1 MRKSSTCFQCFL
13 CFPRFLWWF
22 RPESQKPEQIRTDLA
37 HENPR
42 LGSEVVLSLLLLI
55 NELSFGQRCKSVLK
69 LKGMDEWNAAPQAG
83 GNKKINDFVVRFANV
98 NGTGSASANALFTK
112 AIFRLGVPVTPKN
125 IFPSNIQ
132 GLPTWY
138 EVRVSEKGYLGRRE
152 GVDLMVAVNPQ
163 SMKKDYADVHPGG
176 YFLYDSTKPL
186 PPEYERT
193 DITHLGIPMTAL
205 CNEQYSD
212 ARQRQLFKNIVYI
225 GALSA
230 LFDIEFTVLE
240 QLIGEQFKGKEKL
253 IEPNIKALTMGV
265 EYVRENFEC
274 PFDLRVERRD
284 LLGDKIL
291 YSGNSACA
299 LGAIYAG
306 ATVAAWYPITPSTS
320 VVDAFAKYAA
330 KYRVDAET
338 GKNNYAIVQAEDELA
353 AIGMVMGACWNGA
366 RAFTATSGPGVS
378 LMNEFLG
385 LGYFAEVP
393 TVLIDVQRTG
403 PSTGMPTRTQ
413 QSDILLAA
421 YASHGDTKHPL
432 LFPASP
438 RECFEM
444 TALAFDLTEQLQTPV
459 IVMTDLDLGMNDHVT
474 QPLTWDDSRAY
485 NRGKV
490 LTAEQLDF
498 LGKSIARMQTVM
510 DEHDVVTN
518 GNGHVDP
525 GMASELEAQPHGD
538 HSMTQ
543 PLEQFKGKFGR
554 YLDIDDDGIPYRTIP
569 GTHETRGAFVTR
581 GSSRDEYAVY
591 TEDGDAYRRNVD
603 RLNRKWN
610 TAKELVP
617 APVFSDAKTRNRD
630 SESNEVIPSASAET
644 AIQNPES
651 EIQNAVVFFG
661 TSTYAAEEA
670 IEMLADEGIHLDAM
684 RVRAFPFGRAFR
696 EFVDS
701 HDRIF
706 VIEQNR
712 DAQFKS
718 LMMIEL
724 AIDPAKLVSVLNY
737 DGMPITADNIFRQI
751 HTELQR

>member
-1 MRKSSTCFQCFL
+1 M
-13 CFPRFLWWF
+13 
-22 RPESQKPEQIRTDLA
+22 
-37 HENPR
+37 
-42 LGSEVVLSLLLLI
+42 
-55 NELSFGQRCKSVLK
+55 
-69 LKGMDEWNAAPQAG
+69 
-83 GNKKINDFVVRFANV
+83 KINDFVVRFANV

-112 AIFRLGVPVTPKN
+112 AVFRMGVPVTPKN

-138 EVRVSEKGYLGRRE
+138 EVRISESGHLGRRE
-152 GVDLMVAVNPQ
+152 GVDLMIAVNPQ
-163 SMKKDYADVHPGG
+163 SMKKDYADVREGG
-176 YFLYDSTKPL
+176 YFLYDSSKPL
-186 PPEYERT
+186 APGYDRT
-193 DITHLGIPMTAL
+193 DITHIGIPLMAL
-205 CNEQYSD
+205 CNAEFTD

-225 GALSA
+225 GALVA
-230 LFDIEFTVLE
+230 LFGIEFEVLE
-240 QLIGEQFKGKEKL
+240 QLVGEQFRGKEKL
-253 IEPNIKALTMGV
+253 IEPNIRALNIGV
-265 EYVRENFEC
+265 KYASENFEC
-274 PFDLRVERRD
+274 PLDIRIERRD

-299 LGAIYAG
+299 LGAVYAG

-320 VVDAFAKYAA
+320 VVDAFAKYAS

-438 RECFEM
+438 KECFEM
-444 TALAFDLTEQLQTPV
+444 TADAFDLTERLQTPV
-459 IVMTDLDLGMNDHVT
+459 IVMTDLDLGMNDHIT
-474 QPLTWDDSRAY
+474 EPLVWDDARMFD
-485 NRGKV
+485 RGKV
-490 LTAEQLDF
+490 LTARHLERVGGAAQAD
-498 LGKSIARMQTVM
+498 IV
-510 DEHDVVTN
+510 E
-518 GNGHVDP
+518 
-525 GMASELEAQPHGD
+525 GMENETDGD
-538 HSMTQ
+538 AFAGSAI
-543 PLEQFKGKFGR
+543 EQFRGKFGR
-554 YLDIDDDGIPYRTIP
+554 YLDIDDDGIPYRTVP
-569 GTHETRGAFVTR
+569 GVHPTRGAFVTR

-591 TEDGDAYRRNVD
+591 TEDGDVYRRNMD
-603 RLNRKWN
+603 RLARKWD

-617 APVFSDAKTRNRD
+617 QPEFFGD
-630 SESNEVIPSASAET
+630 SESGRRGDAATDE
-644 AIQNPES
+644 IQNPKS
-651 EIQNAVVFFG
+651 KIQNRNGVIFFG

-670 IEMLADEGIHLDAM
+670 IGLLADQGIHLDAM
-684 RVRAFPFGRAFR
+684 RARAFPFGKSFR
-696 EFVDS
+696 DFVDS
-701 HDRIF
+701 HDRLF

-712 DAQFKS
+712 DAQFRS

-724 AIDPAKLVSVLNY
+724 GIDASKLISVLNY

-751 HTELQR
+751 YSHAGNP

>member
-1 MRKSSTCFQCFL
+1 MEPQDSRSDSNGN
-13 CFPRFLWWF
+13 
-22 RPESQKPEQIRTDLA
+22 RPGIR
-37 HENPR
+37 
-42 LGSEVVLSLLLLI
+42 
-55 NELSFGQRCKSVLK
+55 
-69 LKGMDEWNAAPQAG
+69 
-83 GNKKINDFVVRFANV
+83 INDFVVRFANV

-163 SMKKDYADVHPGG
+163 SMKKDYADVSSGG
-176 YFLYDSTKPL
+176 YFVYDNTKPL
-186 PPEYERT
+186 PPGYDRE

-205 CNEQYSD
+205 CNAEFTD

-225 GALSA
+225 GALST
-230 LFDIEFTVLE
+230 LFDIEFSVLE
-240 QLIGEQFKGKEKL
+240 GLIGEQFKGKEKL
-253 IEPNIKALTMGV
+253 IEPNIKALNIGV
-265 EYVRENFEC
+265 DHVKANFEY
-274 PFDLRVERRD
+274 PFNLRIECRD
-284 LLGDKIL
+284 LLGEKIL

-320 VVDAFAKYAA
+320 VVDAFAKYCS
-330 KYRVDAET
+330 KYRVDADT
-338 GKNNYAIVQAEDELA
+338 GKNDYAIVQAEDELA
-353 AIGMVMGACWNGA
+353 AIGMVMGAMWNGA

-393 TVLIDVQRTG
+393 AVLIDVQRTG

-413 QSDILLAA
+413 QSDLLLAA

-432 LFPASP
+432 LLPATP
-438 RECFEM
+438 KECFEM
-444 TALAFDLTEQLQTPV
+444 TAQAFDLTERLQTPV

-474 QPLTWDDSRAY
+474 EALEWNDSRPY
-485 NRGKV
+485 DRGKV
-490 LTAEQLDF
+490 LTAAQLDRI
-498 LGKSIARMQTVM
+498 GKPTPGMISAG
-510 DEHDVVTN
+510 N
-518 GNGHVDP
+518 GNGNLHAELKDEL
-525 GMASELEAQPHGD
+525 GSETNSNEFE
-538 HSMTQ
+538 
-543 PLEQFKGKFGR
+543 EQIPEQLRAKFGR
-554 YLDIDDDGIPYRTIP
+554 YLDCDDDGIPYRTIA
-569 GTHETRGAFVTR
+569 GTHATKGAFVTR

-591 TEDGDAYRRNVD
+591 TEDADAYRRNID
-603 RLNRKWN
+603 RLLRKWE

-617 APVFSDAKTRNRD
+617 QPYFYQNS
-630 SESNEVIPSASAET
+630 SASNDGV
-644 AIQNPES
+644 I
-651 EIQNAVVFFG
+651 FFG
-661 TSTYAAEEA
+661 TSIFSAEEA
-670 IEMLADEGIHLDAM
+670 IEMLTEQGIQLDAM
-684 RVRAFPFGRAFR
+684 RPRAFPFSSAFR
-696 EFVDS
+696 DFVDS

-712 DAQFKS
+712 DAQFRS

-724 AIDPAKLVSVLNY
+724 GIDPAKLVSVLNY

-751 HTELQR
+751 RSTVTKSS